1 MLPCEGVAI
10 GQLAGGYWQVWP
22 ETVGTEGMAFGFG
35 EQWGAMVLVLVRSSV
50 WWGRGQHATYSAEF
64 ESEKSFL
71 KQRSVLEVLFAPAD
85 TPHRPTANPP
95 PPASCPWRRPPGLVS
110 RTPALTSTQVQPMGG
125 TSGRPNGVGAP

>member
-1 MLPCEGVAI
+1 M
-10 GQLAGGYWQVWP
+10 WP

-85 TPHRPTANPP
+85 TPHRPHRQPSSTCFV
-95 PPASCPWRRPPGLVS
+95 SLETTS
-110 RTPALTSTQVQPMGG
+110 RTCQQDSSLDLHSGPTHGRHQRETKWGG
-125 TSGRPNGVGAP
+125 SPIGTPGGQRL